1 MEVAVVPVVLF
12 VIFLIGI
19 GATAGNYVGQT
30 PYEAIET
37 VKNTHDYSCSEE
49 YFNDMYDAFRQIGYA
64 NKPITVDDVRKA
76 LGMGENIYNGA
87 TEYAGAFIEHWLGSF
102 DSGWTADYS
111 SREIKV
117 YDDET
122 GDLIGSFKI
131 YGVVSGSLSVT
142 TIPPV
147 LVEPSRNSYICFA
160 TTYGGETYYSTSVF
174 TRYGGETTV
183 DTSSFSL
190 TAPFDMQATDRFA
203 SNMAFEMSPN
213 VPDSYVLKLVYDGRT
228 SYAKD
233 GLLVGNPVI
242 QGNSDI
248 DVTIPYI
255 GTAVTPDG
263 DVGVRPDGSI
273 VLPNGTVVRP
283 DVNTG
288 AYPFPVVMTPDW
300 WAKLAAAIA
309 GAGAG
314 EDSPTDAGTTNL
326 ELSGIRALLQ
336 SINDKIGGLGDTIKN
351 AIAEFFGAK
360 PSDYNVTTD
369 NWFNT
374 FVDAVKRFLR
384 GFGLNVQ

>member
-1 MEVAVVPVVLF
+1 MSAVVPVTLF

-19 GATAGNYVGQT
+19 GATVSNYVGQT
-30 PYEAIET
+30 PYEAIES
-37 VKNTHDYSCSEE
+37 VKNTHDYSCSQE
-49 YFNDMYDAFRQIGYA
+49 YFDEMYDAFRQIAYA
-64 NKPITVDDVRKA
+64 NKPITVDDIQKA
-76 LGMGENIYNGA
+76 VGMGENIYNGA
-87 TEYAGAFIEHWLGSF
+87 TEYAGAFIEHWFGSF

-117 YDDET
+117 YNDET
-122 GDLIGSFKI
+122 GDLIGSFKF

-213 VPDSYVLKLVYDGRT
+213 VPDAYVLKLVYDGRT

-242 QGNSDI
+242 QGNSDL

-255 GTAVTPDG
+255 GTAVTPGG
-263 DVGVRPDGSI
+263 DIGVRPDGSV
-273 VLPNGTVVRP
+273 VLPDGTVVRP
-283 DVNTG
+283 SASD
-288 AYPFPVVMTPDW
+288 ASYPFPVVMSPDW
-300 WAKLAAAIA
+300 WAKLAASIA
-309 GAGAG
+309 GDNVG
-314 EDSPTDAGTTNL
+314 ENAPTDSGTTNL
-326 ELSGIRALLQ
+326 ELSGIRAILQ
-336 SINDKIGGLGDTIKN
+336 SINDKISGLGDTIENAIKKALAKN
-351 AIAEFFGAK
+351 A
-360 PSDYNVTTD
+360 SDFNVNTN
-369 NWFNT
+369 NWFNDLL
-374 FVDAVKRFLR
+374 DAIKAFLR
-384 GFGLNVQ
+384 GFGLNVS